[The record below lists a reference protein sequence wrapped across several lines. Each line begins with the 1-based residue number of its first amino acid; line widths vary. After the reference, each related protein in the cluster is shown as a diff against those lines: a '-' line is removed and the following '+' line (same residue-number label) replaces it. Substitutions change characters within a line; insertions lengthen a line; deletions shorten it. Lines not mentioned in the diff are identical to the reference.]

1 MTATDTTTHDDT
13 HEGHGLSDI
22 GYVKIA
28 IALAIVSAIVD
39 RPLPSGLAVFGEV
52 GLGGEIRQAS
62 RPDRRLAEAERLG
75 FDRILVPERTPSD
88 EASSRLVRVE
98 DITAA
103 LAAAQLID

>member
-1 MTATDTTTHDDT
+1 D
-13 HEGHGLSDI
+13 L
-22 GYVKIA
+22 A

-88 EASSRLVRVE
+88 EASSHLVRVE
-98 DITAA
+98 DIAAA
-103 LAAAQLID
+103 LAAADLIV